1 MTTPL
6 QFVAECYKTQEIC
19 VKAVDTCSFVFNSVR
34 DRYKTQEMSDKVFS
48 KEPFTLKYCLH
59 RCKTQDMCDKVVD
72 LYLLILKFIPDWFIM
87 CRMIEKHDNAL
98 FSNDDIV
105 FGDIVSD
112 IVTFFSNDIDLN
124 SININNINLDDDIF
138 HDYLL
143 EIINHVTLVGWV
155 L

>member
-19 VKAVDTCSFVFNSVR
+19 VKALDTCSFVFNSVR

-48 KEPFTLKYCLH
+48 KEPFPLKCCLH

-72 LYLLILKFIPDWFIM
+72 LYLLILKFIPDWIIM

-138 HDYLL
+138 HDYDL
-143 EIINHVTLVGWV
+143 EIINHVRLVGWV

>member
-1 MTTPL
+1 
-6 QFVAECYKTQEIC
+6 
-19 VKAVDTCSFVFNSVR
+19 
-34 DRYKTQEMSDKVFS
+34 MSDKVFS

-138 HDYLL
+138 HDYDL
-143 EIINHVTLVGWV
+143 EIINHVRLVGWV